1 MPKQSFDIGEERVK
15 SFYEAEVMDKCLISM
30 KKLASE
36 IKINENPQVS
46 TPLCVSILPRK
57 STLLDFSR
65 RPTKNYG
72 THNSFMVNSV
82 KKDKSAP
89 SYSGLDP
96 TYKYL
101 LKKTIYE
108 NVKLEDLDEP
118 WNYFT
123 DGVFRY
129 EVGNVLRDGDYFG
142 ELGLLTKK
150 PRKATVLCTEDCYLI
165 YLDKNDYKNVV
176 ESVDLEK
183 MGRKLRFF
191 ENNFLKGFTQDS
203 ILKLS
208 YFFTKKKFNL
218 NQIIF
223 QEGEEVDGCYL
234 IKKGEITVGFFLI
247 SYFVFSFFFESCI
260 KKSLSV

>member
-15 SFYEAEVMDKCLISM
+15 NFHEAEMMDKCLISM
-30 KKLASE
+30 KKLASDL
-36 IKINENPQVS
+36 KIHENTQIS
-46 TPLCVSILPRK
+46 APLCVSILPRK
-57 STLLDFSR
+57 STILDFSR

-72 THNSFMVNSV
+72 THNSFMVNSH
-82 KKDKSAP
+82 KKDKNIP

-96 TYKYL
+96 TFKYL

-108 NVKLEDLDEP
+108 NVKLEELDAP

-123 DGVFRY
+123 DGVFHY

-183 MGRKLRFF
+183 MSRKLGFF
-191 ENNFLKGFTQDS
+191 EKNFLKGFTQDS
-203 ILKLS
+203 VLKLS
-208 YFFTKKKFNL
+208 YFFTKKTYKL

-223 QEGEEVDGCYL
+223 QEDEEVDGCYL
-234 IKKGEITVGFFLI
+234 IKKGEITVGLFFISVLYFSFLI
-247 SYFVFSFFFESCI
+247 
-260 KKSLSV
+260 